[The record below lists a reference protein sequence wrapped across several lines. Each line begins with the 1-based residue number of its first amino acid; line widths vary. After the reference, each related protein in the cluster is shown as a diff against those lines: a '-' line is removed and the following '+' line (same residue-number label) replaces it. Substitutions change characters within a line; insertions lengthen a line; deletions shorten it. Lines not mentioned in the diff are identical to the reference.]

1 MTDRSTTYLDFQNM
15 RLEATAVGSPLG
27 EMIYMARTKATI
39 STQTFKYIW
48 KIQYGPMEQELN
60 IKLSKRTHKAIEHS
74 RRNYTTV
81 RNYCLNYE

>member
-1 MTDRSTTYLDFQNM
+1 MTDRSTTYQDFQNM
-15 RLEATAVGSPLG
+15 RLEATVGSPMG

-39 STQTFKYIW
+39 STPIFKYIW

-60 IKLSKRTHKAIEHS
+60 LRLSKRTHKAIEPF

-81 RNYCLNYE
+81 RNYCLNDE